1 MIQDFLESLAKAL
14 HKFYNHQEVILG
26 LIKSSITVF
35 EICSDKG
42 QNKTTS
48 L

>member
-1 MIQDFLESLAKAL
+1 LERLVKSL

-26 LIKSSITVF
+26 LIKSNITVF
-35 EICSDKG
+35 EICSDSG
-42 QNKTTS
+42 QNTTIS